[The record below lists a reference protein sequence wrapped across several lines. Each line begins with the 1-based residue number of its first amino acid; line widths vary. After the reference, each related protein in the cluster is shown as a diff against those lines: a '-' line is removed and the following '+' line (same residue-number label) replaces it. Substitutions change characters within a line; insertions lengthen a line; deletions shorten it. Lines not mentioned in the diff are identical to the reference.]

1 VAGTG
6 RKKPDAAFDAAK
18 WIPLDQAYVRMN
30 AALGA
35 VAAYDLLGGLRSWL
49 PSAVRHVW
57 RNGAETF
64 EPLEPSFWGKRNL
77 KVEEFHPSAGPGDW
91 QRRRREV
98 PVVYVWGEDS
108 GKLVEF
114 QSWYFVS
121 RPRLDE
127 LYPAH
132 EGRAIDGPLRERSGP
147 KPKGDWPKVIARWL
161 IKIAADDPN
170 RLNNVSKLVN
180 DASDFL
186 QEEISWAPQEN
197 KKLRKEIV
205 DLLQV
210 FRRR

>member
-77 KVEEFHPSAGPGDW
+77 KVEEFYPSAGLATG
-91 QRRRREV
+91 
-98 PVVYVWGEDS
+98 
-108 GKLVEF
+108 
-114 QSWYFVS
+114 
-121 RPRLDE
+121 
-127 LYPAH
+127 
-132 EGRAIDGPLRERSGP
+132 
-147 KPKGDWPKVIARWL
+147 KGDGGRFPLSVCGAKTQANSWSSSPG
-161 IKIAADDPN
+161 
-170 RLNNVSKLVN
+170 
-180 DASDFL
+180 
-186 QEEISWAPQEN
+186 IS
-197 KKLRKEIV
+197 
-205 DLLQV
+205 
-210 FRRR
+210 